1 VQMARSYDPPKL
13 ASHFWQKRTIG
24 GHGRLLWLARRR
36 QPTRAIAW
44 PEPHGG
50 SPPPSLV
57 LSFYHAL
64 WPPAMVQS
72 FSETPSLHHAVDVH
86 GATGCMSRLRSSG
99 LVARVSACDCRP
111 SYVCRPRQPLRT
123 YAKPLSAIR
132 HRLPSCRRRWAC
144 RLEQSQT
151 LIPGGVGAAAA
162 SLVASQAAGWRH
174 EAGKGLLQL

>member
-1 VQMARSYDPPKL
+1 ML
-13 ASHFWQKRTIG
+13 ALLAALWAYAPVLRDIG

-44 PEPHGG
+44 PEPHSG

-174 EAGKGLLQL
+174 EAGKGLLQP